1 MHLFGRPDN
10 KPAIVSQ
17 QLPSSCYLQDGN
29 GTYIDYSGVPVTN
42 ATKKRY
48 LRVTSTTLQAQVCPD
63 ELFDSQ

>member
-1 MHLFGRPDN
+1 M
-10 KPAIVSQ
+10 
-17 QLPSSCYLQDGN
+17 QDGN